1 MSGKADRPGDVE
13 LVLSYGPPARSGA
26 LFRFGDLRR
35 SGDLL
40 RPGAGV
46 VAAVVLL
53 GVFVA
58 ALQAGPG
65 GGGTLAGLLELL
77 ALGCAGVAAWGLPAA
92 FRRLAAA
99 RRDGKREGER
109 GGERGG
115 EQGGPVLRLNRDGV
129 QFRAREGAPAV
140 FAPWELVERCEFR
153 PGPGG
158 SPRWCVDAPV
168 ALPTSLSFAA
178 AWAGMVPPS
187 RIEDRVVE
195 LSVTWEALGAP
206 ADRHLLRQT
215 LLFGTPIVVD
225 LSRCHGVSVPRL
237 DAVVRAWTFNRCG
250 CDPS

>member
-1 MSGKADRPGDVE
+1 MPDRPGDVE
-13 LVLSYGPPARSGA
+13 LVLRYGPAT
-26 LFRFGDLRR
+26 R

-40 RPGAGV
+40 RPVAGV
-46 VAAVVLL
+46 VALVVFL
-53 GVFVA
+53 GVFA
-58 ALQAGPG
+58 AGLRAGPG
-65 GGGTLAGLLELL
+65 GGGLVAAVLELL
-77 ALGCAGVAAWGLPAA
+77 ALGCAGVVAWGLPAA
-92 FRRLAAA
+92 VRRLRAA
-99 RRDGKREGER
+99 RRDDER
-109 GGERGG
+109 A
-115 EQGGPVLRLNRDGV
+115 GPVLRLNQDGV
-129 QFRAREGAPAV
+129 QFQAREGAAAV
-140 FAPWELVERCEFR
+140 FAPWGQVERCEFR

-168 ALPTSLSFAA
+168 ALPPSLSFAT

-225 LSRCHGVSVPRL
+225 LSRCPGVSVPRL
-237 DAVVRAWTFNRCG
+237 DAAVRAWTFGRCG

>member
-1 MSGKADRPGDVE
+1 VSGKPDRVGDVE
-13 LVLSYGPPARSGA
+13 LVLSYAPAAREGALFRPGALRRSGA
-26 LFRFGDLRR
+26 LLR
-35 SGDLL
+35 SDDLL

-53 GVFVA
+53 GVFAA

-65 GGGTLAGLLELL
+65 GGGTLAGVLELL

-92 FRRLAAA
+92 YRRLADA
-99 RRDGKREGER
+99 RRDGER
-109 GGERGG
+109 AAERD
-115 EQGGPVLRLNRDGV
+115 GPVLRLNRDGV
-129 QFRAREGAPAV
+129 HFRARKGASVV

-178 AWAGMVPPS
+178 AWAGMVPPN
-187 RIEDRVVE
+187 RIEDRVGE
-195 LSVTWEALGAP
+195 LSATWAALGAP